1 MMVFRPSAD
10 TFLIKLCNARFT
22 RERQAYLFTIW
33 RLKYQLKNETKFRLM
48 GDHPMDNAASIYRE
62 QEREQEQDNLRST
75 KKIAFDFADSNDIGV
90 ATSLVDGSMR
100 ALKYLRE
107 RAGSMVFEVFVR
119 SANNAEQRK
128 S

>member
-1 MMVFRPSAD
+1 MFRPSAD

-48 GDHPMDNAASIYRE
+48 GDPTDNAANTYRE
-62 QEREQEQDNLRST
+62 RDEEVLRST
-75 KKIAFDFADSNDIGV
+75 KKVAFDFADTNDIGV
-90 ATSLVDGSMR
+90 ATSLIDGAMR